1 MAHRRKRTKKNPSP
15 GLLLALIAVV
25 ILVVVLVVVL
35 ASGGT
40 KKHPPAS
47 TLPTTA
53 APTPTDAAPSS
64 ATPTAA
70 AAPIVLTGNGPG
82 TPSFTAAGGL
92 TVLTA
97 RHDGSDD
104 FSVQITNS
112 SGQRVATPIDGVG
125 AYAGTVSEALDA
137 GNYTLNVG
145 ASSPW
150 TLTVTQ
156 PRNQQAFHLPYA
168 FGNGVGDA
176 LIGPFR
182 ADGAYQIMAT
192 NRGQANFV
200 VTVLTTT
207 GQQDVAMNEVG
218 NYSGSVTE
226 TGVTPGN
233 YYLQVNSDG
242 SWSIN
247 VSSA

>member
-1 MAHRRKRTKKNPSP
+1 
-15 GLLLALIAVV
+15 
-25 ILVVVLVVVL
+25 
-35 ASGGT
+35 
-40 KKHPPAS
+40 
-47 TLPTTA
+47 
-53 APTPTDAAPSS
+53 
-64 ATPTAA
+64 
-70 AAPIVLTGNGPG
+70 VLTGNGTG
-82 TPSFTAAGGL
+82 APSFTAAGGL

-104 FSVQITNS
+104 FSLEITNS
-112 SGQRVATPIDGVG
+112 SGQRVANPINGVG
-125 AYAGTVSEALDA
+125 AYAGTVSEGLDA
-137 GNYTLNVG
+137 GNYTLNVS

-150 TLTVTQ
+150 TVTITQ
-156 PRNQQAFHLPYA
+156 PRDQQAFHLPYV

-182 ADGAYQIMAT
+182 TNGAYQIMAT
-192 NRGQANFV
+192 NRGQAGFV

-207 GQQDVAMNEVG
+207 GQQDIAVNEVG

-226 TGVTPGN
+226 TGVAPGN